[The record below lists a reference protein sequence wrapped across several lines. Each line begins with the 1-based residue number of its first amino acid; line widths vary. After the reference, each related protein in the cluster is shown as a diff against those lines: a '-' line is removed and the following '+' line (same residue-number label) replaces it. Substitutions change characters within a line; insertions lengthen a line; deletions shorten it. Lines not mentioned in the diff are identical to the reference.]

1 MYLGRFIIIGE
12 TTAVYRV
19 SSRSYP
25 NRQIISRDNMLTV
38 VPTSEAA
45 QTNNP
50 YVSYN
55 CMRQGGEKIVI
66 GNGSHVDPIAE
77 KIDRGYPARD
87 ALAEA
92 LLALDYE
99 KDDYNTPRIAGI
111 VGSSS
116 YVGIIRQDAVII
128 RSISEPTLVSTYEND
143 APTTAQLSLKG
154 DIEEIAQKA
163 YELEYE
169 HPVCAAAVT
178 HQGQGEGE
186 GESGDIVAQIY
197 NGK

>member
-111 VGSSS
+111 VGSPS

-128 RSISEPTLVSTYEND
+128 KSISEPTLVSTYEND
-143 APTTAQLSLKG
+143 APTTTTQLSLEDDVG
-154 DIEEIAQKA
+154 EIAQRA
-163 YELEYE
+163 YELAYE

-178 HQGQGEGE
+178 RQDDAGSIRTE
-186 GESGDIVAQIY
+186 IY
-197 NGK
+197 NGD

>member
-38 VPTSEAA
+38 VPTPEAA

-154 DIEEIAQKA
+154 DIEEIARKA

-178 HQGQGEGE
+178 HQGQGE
-186 GESGDIVAQIY
+186 SGDIVAQIY

>member
-1 MYLGRFIIIGE
+1 
-12 TTAVYRV
+12 
-19 SSRSYP
+19 
-25 NRQIISRDNMLTV
+25 MLTV

-99 KDDYNTPRIAGI
+99 KDDYNTPELPESLGPPHMWE
-111 VGSSS
+111 SSVKTRLLLDQS
-116 YVGIIRQDAVII
+116 QNQH
-128 RSISEPTLVSTYEND
+128 L
-143 APTTAQLSLKG
+143 
-154 DIEEIAQKA
+154 
-163 YELEYE
+163 
-169 HPVCAAAVT
+169 
-178 HQGQGEGE
+178 
-186 GESGDIVAQIY
+186 
-197 NGK
+197 